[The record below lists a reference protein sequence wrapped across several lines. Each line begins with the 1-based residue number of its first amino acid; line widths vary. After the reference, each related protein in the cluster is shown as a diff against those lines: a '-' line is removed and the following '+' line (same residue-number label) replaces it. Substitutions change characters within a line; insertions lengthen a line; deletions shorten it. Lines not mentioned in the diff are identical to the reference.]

1 MPNGWRS
8 VVPALSCTGVSSHD
22 ALALI
27 QGGARRGKALSWQNI
42 IDRLSRWFVFSE
54 ICRHL
59 PPPTPFQTLKRY
71 MSQAN
76 PASLLSAHTP

>member
-8 VVPALSCTGVSSHD
+8 VVPALSCAGVSSHD

-42 IDRLSRWFVFSE
+42 IDRLFVFSE
-54 ICRHL
+54 ICRPP
-59 PPPTPFQTLKRY
+59 PPPTPFQTLK
-71 MSQAN
+71 
-76 PASLLSAHTP
+76 L